1 MTAGLLTG
9 VVGVARRH
17 RARRNAGDPVRRE
30 VAALTFAV
38 RRKLRWVSEGSTVP
52 SGPDNRTGGEG
63 RDPGSGCVS
72 TGQGAGDWREAGIST
87 EAPEAPRGAV
97 HQ

>member
-30 VAALTFAV
+30 VAALTFAL
-38 RRKLRWVSEGSTVP
+38 RRKRRWVSEGSTVP
-52 SGPDNRTGGEG
+52 SGFTRQQNW
-63 RDPGSGCVS
+63 
-72 TGQGAGDWREAGIST
+72 WRGKG
-87 EAPEAPRGAV
+87 PWFGVWLDGPRGGRLA
-97 HQ
+97 